1 MKNYVLLIIALF
13 FSFSTLDAQL
23 LSTKRVK
30 KSAETKS
37 KQRVDKKVD
46 QGIDKSLD
54 SVEDFLFG
62 SKKKKQKTNDSST
75 VEYETEM
82 TAEEYNE
89 AYSETNVGQEPD
101 YSSMFGGTV
110 EVADFFEFNSSIDM
124 LMTTYDKKGKTNVIN
139 MTMLFPED
147 EEDYFGMEIKESENA
162 KQEMPQMKMIYDFKN
177 QQMITMLDNEGQKM
191 GMVMSIDEDQLSK
204 WAESEDYDIDE
215 VPEWS
220 KTGKKK
226 DILGYNCEQYIFS
239 SEDGDGDA
247 WVTDDDDLKIGY
259 AMNAMAQ
266 AQKKKNK
273 SNNEYPDGAI
283 LEMNYNGK
291 DGEKMNWITTNIET
305 DTYIKLMTAGYQ
317 FMSMGGG
324 K

>member
-1 MKNYVLLIIALF
+1 MKNYALLILALF
-13 FSFSTLDAQL
+13 FSFSTIDAQL

-62 SKKKKQKTNDSST
+62 KKKKKPKAEDST
-75 VEYETEM
+75 AVEYDTEI
-82 TAEEYNE
+82 TAEKYDE
-89 AYSETNVGQEPD
+89 AYNDQEPD
-101 YSSMFGGTV
+101 YSKMFGIGGAV

-147 EEDYFGMEIKESENA
+147 EEDYFGMEIKDSDNA

-177 QQMITMLDNEGQKM
+177 QQIISMIDNEGQKI
-191 GMVMSIDEDQLSK
+191 GMVMGIDEDQLSK

-220 KTGKKK
+220 KTGKTK

-266 AQKKKNK
+266 AQKQKNK
-273 SNNEYPDGAI
+273 NNNEYPDGAI
-283 LEMNYNGK
+283 LEMNYNGN

-305 DTYIKLMTAGYQ
+305 DTNFKLMTTGYQ

-324 K
+324 KK